1 MKHWYKILG
10 SISLLY
16 ACTFSLYQALD
27 PALVVADTTQ
37 LRSGYNRIEL
47 AGHYT
52 HFKDAQTTAGIR
64 VGEYYFQ
71 GDVQTIDNG
80 KIAITLDLPDTLPS
94 NAILFKADNSKDGEL
109 VLNQACSLGNIV
121 LDTAATD
128 SSWVKNIKYKHNG
141 WSWFLQQLKN
151 GNRAISVTDIIHGV
165 GLPEKY
171 TGVGFP
177 NLPILNETIRNLM
190 WHVPMWFTMFFIM
203 ILSFS
208 NSLKLLNLKESSNRL
223 EKMLKFDM
231 RSTLLNEVGVLF
243 CVLGLLTGSLWARYT
258 WGDWWTN
265 DPQLNGALVVFLVYS
280 GYFILRASIDDEDKR
295 ARISAVFNIFAFVLM
310 FILLMIMPRFAAGL
324 HPGKSGNPAFSQYD
338 LDSTLRAVFYP
349 AVFGW
354 ICLGYWLYSVR
365 IRAKRIKE
373 ELKITED

>member
-1 MKHWYKILG
+1 
-10 SISLLY
+10 
-16 ACTFSLYQALD
+16 LYQALD

-37 LRSGYNRIEL
+37 LKSGYNRIEL

-71 GDVQTIDNG
+71 GDVQPSDNG

-94 NAILFKADNSKDGEL
+94 NAILFKAYNSIDGEL
-109 VLNQACSLGNIV
+109 ILNQACSLGNIV
-121 LDTAATD
+121 LDTASAD
-128 SSWVKNIKYKHNG
+128 SSWVKNVK
-141 WSWFLQQLKN
+141 L
-151 GNRAISVTDIIHGV
+151 
-165 GLPEKY
+165 EKY
-171 TGVGFP
+171 VGSSFP

-208 NSLKLLNLKESSNRL
+208 NSLKLLNLKESPNRL
-223 EKMLKFDM
+223 ENMLKLDM

-373 ELKITED
+373 ELKLTED

>member
-1 MKHWYKILG
+1 M
-10 SISLLY
+10 Y

-71 GDVQTIDNG
+71 GDIQPSDNG

-94 NAILFKADNSKDGEL
+94 NAILFKAYNSIDGEL
-109 VLNQACSLGNIV
+109 ILNQACSIGNIV
-121 LDTAATD
+121 LDTAATN
-128 SSWVKNIKYKHNG
+128 SSWVKNIK
-141 WSWFLQQLKN
+141 L
-151 GNRAISVTDIIHGV
+151 
-165 GLPEKY
+165 EKY
-171 TGVGFP
+171 AGFGFP

-295 ARISAVFNIFAFVLM
+295 ARLSAVFNIFAFVLM

-338 LDSTLRAVFYP
+338 LDSTLRTVFYP

-373 ELKITED
+373 KLKIIED